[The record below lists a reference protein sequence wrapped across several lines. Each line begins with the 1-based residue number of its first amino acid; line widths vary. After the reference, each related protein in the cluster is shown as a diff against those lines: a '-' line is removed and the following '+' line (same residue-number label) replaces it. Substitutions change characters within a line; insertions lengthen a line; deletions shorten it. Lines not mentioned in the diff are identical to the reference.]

1 MKKFGISRRKI
12 FAGAAAAGG
21 LGAIFK
27 MTEGAATGQA
37 QTPPVA
43 PPGPAGAQQPGGR
56 APGAPGR
63 GGVGRGGGRGGTVDF
78 PPVNKLSAPS
88 DLKITDMR
96 SLRIAANYD
105 YPIIRIDTNQ
115 GVYGLGEVRDAGS
128 EYSALAMKPFLLGRN
143 PLDFDNLMSY
153 VLPYA
158 GSGRAGGGYSAIDLA
173 LNDII
178 GKVYGIPVWRL
189 LGPKKRTTVRM
200 YCDTTGT
207 ADPKKYG
214 ERMLARQKVGFT
226 FFKMDVTTN
235 FISGPNKPGA
245 LNPVTGVPTDRGL
258 AYGAE
263 LIAAVRDAIG
273 YDKPLSVDA
282 ASLRCG
288 TVQDGI
294 RAGRAFEKYK
304 LYWLE
309 DLFGTGGFYRWKD
322 FKAIKANTTTPLLT
336 GEDAFGL
343 QAPLGFKPLIDNRA
357 VDIIHCDHG
366 TSGGCRMTKRIGD
379 YAWNE
384 QEIPTAIHMA
394 GSPLATMG
402 AVHTAATLDNFVA
415 MECHAV
421 DFISWWQ
428 DLVVGGT
435 KPFIKDGYVAVPD
448 TPGLGV
454 ELNEA
459 VVKEHLRY
467 PGYFEPNA
475 VWDPTRPMSG
485 AWPHFNVDGV
495 WVNERTSDY

>member
-1 MKKFGISRRKI
+1 MSHIFTSKPTRRKMLWR
-12 FAGAAAAGG
+12 AAATSG

-27 MTEGAATGQA
+27 MTGGPAAAQTQGTPPTPAQAGGAA
-37 QTPPVA
+37 
-43 PPGPAGAQQPGGR
+43 GA
-56 APGAPGR
+56 GR
-63 GGVGRGGGRGGTVDF
+63 GGAAGGGGRGGGRGGTVQF
-78 PPVNKLSAPS
+78 PPTSKLSAPS
-88 DLKITDMR
+88 DLKITGMR
-96 SLRIAANYD
+96 SLRVAANYD

-115 GVYGLGEVRDAGS
+115 DVYGLGEVRDAGS
-128 EYSALAMKPFLLGRN
+128 EYSALAMKPFLVGRN

-189 LGPKKRTTVRM
+189 LGPKRRNTVRM

-207 ADPKKYG
+207 HDPKAYG
-214 ERMLARQKVGFT
+214 KRMLERQKKGFT

-235 FISGPNKPGA
+235 FISGEGKPGA
-245 LNPVTGVPTDRGL
+245 LDPVTGVPTDRGL
-258 AYGAE
+258 AYGGE

-273 YDKPLSVDA
+273 YDKPLAVDA
-282 ASLRCG
+282 GSLRCG
-288 TVQDGI
+288 SVPDGI

-304 LYWLE
+304 LEWLE
-309 DLFGTGGFYRWKD
+309 DLFGTGGYYRWKD
-322 FKAIKANTTTPLLT
+322 FKAIKANTATPLLT

-343 QAPLGFKPLIDNRA
+343 EAPLGFKPLIDNRA
-357 VDIIHCDHG
+357 VDKIHCDHG
-366 TSGGCRMTKRIGD
+366 TSGGCRLTKRIAD

-394 GSPLATMG
+394 GSPLGTMG
-402 AVHTAATLDNFVA
+402 AVHTAATLESFIA

-428 DLVVGGT
+428 ELVAGVSQPVINGGYIT
-435 KPFIKDGYVAVPD
+435 VPD

-454 ELNEA
+454 ELNEP

-475 VWDPTRPMSG
+475 AWDPNRPMSG
-485 AWPHFNVDGV
+485 PWPHFNVDGV

>member
-1 MKKFGISRRKI
+1 MTKFKMSRRRM
-12 FAGAAAAGG
+12 FAGAAAAGSI
-21 LGAIFK
+21 GAIFK
-27 MTEGAATGQA
+27 MTGSPAMGQT
-37 QTPPVA
+37 QTPPAGQA
-43 PPGPAGAQQPGGR
+43 PPAG
-56 APGAPGR
+56 GR
-63 GGVGRGGGRGGTVDF
+63 GGAQGGAGGAAGRGGGGRGAAIQL
-78 PPVNKLSAPS
+78 PPVSKLSAPS
-88 DLKITDMR
+88 DLRITGMR
-96 SLRIAANYD
+96 SLRIAANFD

-115 GVYGLGEVRDAGS
+115 GIYGLGEVRDAGS
-128 EYSALAMKPFLLGRN
+128 EYSALAMKPFLIGRN
-143 PLDFDNLMSY
+143 PLDFDSLMSY

-178 GKVYGIPVWRL
+178 GKAYNVPVWRL
-189 LGPKKRTTVRM
+189 LGNKKRATVRM

-207 ADPKKYG
+207 ADPKAYG
-214 ERMLARQKVGFT
+214 ERMLERKKKGFT

-235 FISGPNKPGA
+235 FVSNGGKTAGA
-245 LNPVTGVPTDRGL
+245 LDPTSGIPTDKGL
-258 AYGAE
+258 ALGGE
-263 LIAAVRDAIG
+263 LIAAVRNAIG
-273 YDKPLSVDA
+273 YDAPLSVDA
-282 ASLRCG
+282 SSLRCA
-288 TVQDGI
+288 TVPDGI

-309 DLFGTGGFYRWKD
+309 DLFGTGGFYRWRD
-322 FKAIKANTTTPLLT
+322 FKAIKANTATPLLT

-343 QAPLGFKPLIDNRA
+343 EAPLGFKPLIDNRA
-357 VDIIHCDHG
+357 IDVIHCDHG
-366 TSGGCRMTKRIGD
+366 TSGGCRLTKRIAD

-421 DFISWWQ
+421 DFIAWWESLITGVPQ
-428 DLVVGGT
+428 PL
-435 KPFIKDGYVAVPD
+435 IKDGYITVPD
-448 TPGLGV
+448 APGLGV

-467 PGYFEPNA
+467 PGYFDPNFTWNA
-475 VWDPTRPMSG
+475 SLPSGG

>member
-1 MKKFGISRRKI
+1 
-12 FAGAAAAGG
+12 
-21 LGAIFK
+21 
-27 MTEGAATGQA
+27 
-37 QTPPVA
+37 
-43 PPGPAGAQQPGGR
+43 
-56 APGAPGR
+56 
-63 GGVGRGGGRGGTVDF
+63 
-78 PPVNKLSAPS
+78 
-88 DLKITDMR
+88 
-96 SLRIAANYD
+96 
-105 YPIIRIDTNQ
+105 
-115 GVYGLGEVRDAGS
+115 
-128 EYSALAMKPFLLGRN
+128 MKPFLVGRN
-143 PLDFDNLMSY
+143 PLDFDTLMSY

-158 GSGRAGGGYSAIDLA
+158 GAGRAGGGYSAIDLA

-178 GKVYGIPVWRL
+178 GKAYGVPVWRL
-189 LGPKKRTTVRM
+189 LGSKKRATVRM

-207 ADPKKYG
+207 HDPKAYG
-214 ERMLARQKVGFT
+214 QRMLERQKKGFT

-235 FISGPNKPGA
+235 FISGEGKPGA
-245 LNPVTGVPTDRGL
+245 LDPVTGVPTDRGL

-263 LIAAVRDAIG
+263 LVAAVRDAIG
-273 YDKPLSVDA
+273 YDKPLAIDA

-294 RAGRAFEKYK
+294 RAARAFEKFK
-304 LYWLE
+304 LEWLE
-309 DLFGTGGFYRWKD
+309 DLFGTGGFWHWKE

-343 QAPLGFKPLIDNRA
+343 EAPLGFKPLIDNRA
-357 VDIIHCDHG
+357 VDKIHCDHG
-366 TSGGCRMTKRIGD
+366 TSGGCRLTKRIAD

-402 AVHTAATLDNFVA
+402 AVHTAATLESFIA

-421 DFISWWQ
+421 DFLSWWQ
-428 DLVVGGT
+428 ELVTGVT
-435 KPFIKDGYVAVPD
+435 EPVIKDGYVTVPD

>member
-1 MKKFGISRRKI
+1 MSYISTSKPSRRKMLWQ
-12 FAGAAAAGG
+12 AAAASG

-27 MTEGAATGQA
+27 MTAGAQAQGTPPAGGAAGRGGAAGAGGRGAGPGRGATI
-37 QTPPVA
+37 QTPPTS
-43 PPGPAGAQQPGGR
+43 R
-56 APGAPGR
+56 
-63 GGVGRGGGRGGTVDF
+63 
-78 PPVNKLSAPS
+78 LSAPS
-88 DLKITDMR
+88 DLKITGMR
-96 SLRIAANYD
+96 SLRVAANYD

-115 GVYGLGEVRDAGS
+115 DVYGLGEVRDAGS
-128 EYSALAMKPFLLGRN
+128 EYAALAMKPFLVGRN
-143 PLDFDNLMSY
+143 PLDFDALMSY

-158 GSGRAGGGYSAIDLA
+158 GAGRAGGGYSAIDLA

-189 LGPKKRTTVRM
+189 LGPKVRSTVRM

-207 ADPKKYG
+207 HDPKAYG
-214 ERMLARQKVGFT
+214 QRMVERQKKGFT

-235 FISGPNKPGA
+235 FISGEGKPGA
-245 LNPVTGVPTDRGL
+245 LDPVTGVPTDRGL
-258 AYGAE
+258 AYGGE

-273 YDKPLSVDA
+273 YDKPLAVDA
-282 ASLRCG
+282 GSLRCG
-288 TVQDGI
+288 SVQDGI
-294 RAGRAFEKYK
+294 RAGKAFEKYK
-304 LYWLE
+304 LEWLE
-309 DLFGTGGFYRWKD
+309 DLFGTGGFGRWRD

-343 QAPLGFKPLIDNRA
+343 EAPLGFKPLIDNRA
-357 VDIIHCDHG
+357 VDKIHCDHG
-366 TSGGCRMTKRIGD
+366 TSGGCRMTKRIAD

-402 AVHTAATLDNFVA
+402 AVHTAATIQTFIA

-421 DFISWWQ
+421 DFISWWSE
-428 DLVVGGT
+428 LVTGVT
-435 KPFIKDGYVAVPD
+435 QPVIKDGYVTVPD
-448 TPGLGV
+448 APGLGV

-475 VWDPTRPMSG
+475 VWDATRPSGG